1 MKPTL
6 KQLGVLAALLLA
18 VPFLMSPVP
27 MILTLGAVLFIRVK
41 MLRRLLP
48 WMKTAVVFVLSL
60 LLLLLFGFYDYIF
73 TMWFWVLNT
82 AIMLSIVMHAF
93 GSLIDLARERRSIR
107 DREQQEQEQTYAEWY
122 NPDTGRWER

>member
-1 MKPTL
+1 MRPTL

-41 MLRRLLP
+41 MLRRLRP

-60 LLLLLFGFYDYIF
+60 LLLLLFGCYDYIF

-82 AIMLSIVMHAF
+82 AIMLAIVMHSF
-93 GSLIDLARERRSIR
+93 GFLIDLARERRSIR
-107 DREQQEQEQTYAEWY
+107 DREQQEQEQPYAEWY
-122 NPDTGRWER
+122 NPSTGRWER

>member
-41 MLRRLLP
+41 MLRRLRP

-60 LLLLLFGFYDYIF
+60 LLLLLFGYYDYIF

-82 AIMLSIVMHAF
+82 AIMLAIVMHAF
-93 GSLIDLARERRSIR
+93 GFLIDLALERRSIR

>member
-1 MKPTL
+1 MRPTL

-41 MLRRLLP
+41 MLRRLRP

-60 LLLLLFGFYDYIF
+60 LLLLLFGCYDYIF

-82 AIMLSIVMHAF
+82 AIMLAIVMHAF
-93 GSLIDLARERRSIR
+93 GSLIDLALERRSIR
-107 DREQQEQEQTYAEWY
+107 DMEQQEQEQTYAEWY

>member
-1 MKPTL
+1 MRPTL

-41 MLRRLLP
+41 MLRRLRP

-60 LLLLLFGFYDYIF
+60 LLLLLFGYYDHIF

-82 AIMLSIVMHAF
+82 AIMLAIVMHSF
-93 GSLIDLARERRSIR
+93 GCLIDLALERRSIR

-122 NPDTGRWER
+122 NPRTGRWER

>member
-41 MLRRLLP
+41 MLRRLRP

-60 LLLLLFGFYDYIF
+60 LLLLMFGYYDYIF

-93 GSLIDLARERRSIR
+93 GCLIDLALERRSIR
-107 DREQQEQEQTYAEWY
+107 DREQQEHEQTYAEWY

>member
-1 MKPTL
+1 MRPTL

-41 MLRRLLP
+41 MLRRLRP

-60 LLLLLFGFYDYIF
+60 LLLLLFGCYDYIF

-82 AIMLSIVMHAF
+82 AIMLAIVMHAF
-93 GSLIDLARERRSIR
+93 GFLIDLELERRSIR
-107 DREQQEQEQTYAEWY
+107 DMEQQEQEQTYAEWY
-122 NPDTGRWER
+122 NPRTGRWER

>member
-1 MKPTL
+1 MRPTL

-41 MLRRLLP
+41 MLRRLRP

-60 LLLLLFGFYDYIF
+60 LLLLLFGCYDYIF

-82 AIMLSIVMHAF
+82 AIMLAIVMHAF

>member
-1 MKPTL
+1 MRPTL

-41 MLRRLLP
+41 MLRRLRP

-60 LLLLLFGFYDYIF
+60 LLLLLFGCYDHIF

-82 AIMLSIVMHAF
+82 AIMLAIVMHAF

-107 DREQQEQEQTYAEWY
+107 DMEQQEQEQTYAEWY

>member
-1 MKPTL
+1 MIPTL

-41 MLRRLLP
+41 MLRRLRP

-60 LLLLLFGFYDYIF
+60 LLLLLFGCYDYIF

-82 AIMLSIVMHAF
+82 AIMLAIVMHAF